1 MEICTNKYLLI
12 NYFSP
17 HTLSSILAM
26 TPPFSQFGLKPKTK
40 VSLIAPPF
48 IPSNPIVVLMMLPLN
63 LSPDSLHLHCTILV
77 HHVSCLGYCKSLLIG
92 PAVSNLPLPLI
103 IWLLARSQNVLFK
116 M

>member
-17 HTLSSILAM
+17 YTLSSILA
-26 TPPFSQFGLKPKTK
+26 PFSQFGLKPKIN

-77 HHVSCLGYCKSLLIG
+77 HHVSCLSYCKSLLNG
-92 PAVSNLPLPLI
+92 PAVSNLGPVPYN
-103 IWLLARSQNVLFK
+103 LASGQKPECSF
-116 M
+116 